1 MNAEVPMTEFRSLC
15 DKITRDCESI
25 RRAFIVIYVELAVF
39 VLAGT
44 FGLGVTIGKT
54 LCR

>member
-1 MNAEVPMTEFRSLC
+1 MRRCPMTKFNSIC
-15 DKITRDCESI
+15 DKITKDCQSI
-25 RRAFIVIYVELAVF
+25 RKAIVVFYVELAVF
-39 VLAGT
+39 ILAGT